1 MRQRVVIAFAIHL
14 LTLSGVLWAL
24 AAMVAASQQS
34 WAAMFALLGGALI
47 VDGIDGPLARRFGVA
62 EVLPRWQGTV
72 MDLVVDYLT
81 YVFVPAFALLY
92 WPEIPAMAGM
102 LAAAAICLSAGLY
115 FADTRMKTEDN
126 FFLGFPGLWNVV
138 VFYLMAF
145 GLGGYSGFTAICLFV
160 VLTFVP
166 VKFVH
171 PLRVRRLRSLTLS
184 VTLAWALLAIAT
196 LVQQMAPGPWIR
208 FGLAACAV
216 YFLAVSLLRASRF
229 WEHGT
234 K

>member
-1 MRQRVVIAFAIHL
+1 MRPRVIIAFAIHL

-24 AAMVAASQQS
+24 AAMVAASIQA
-34 WAAMFALLGGALI
+34 WAAMFALLGAALV
-47 VDGIDGPLARRFGVA
+47 VDGIDGPLARYFNVA

-81 YVFVPAFALLY
+81 YVFVPAFAVLY
-92 WPEIPAMAGM
+92 WPEIPATASIV
-102 LAAAAICLSAGLY
+102 AAAAICLSAGLY

-145 GLGGYSGFTAICLFV
+145 NLGGLAGFAVICLFV

-171 PLRVRRLRSLTLS
+171 PLRVRHLRALTLS
-184 VTLAWALLAIAT
+184 VTLAWALLAVAA
-196 LVQQMAPGPWIR
+196 VMQHMAPGPWIR
-208 FGLAACAV
+208 LGLGICAI

-229 WEHGT
+229 WERGT
-234 K
+234 R